1 MAARA
6 RATSVPRS
14 LLRAGSGRRDRASL
28 EIEISDR
35 QRRYRVSRRR
45 VERVAQAAHR
55 AGRGPGGVVSILLSG
70 DRRLRELNRQ
80 FRGLNRSTDVL
91 SFPAG
96 DVAPDGRRQVGDIAI
111 SIETASRQ
119 AGAAGCSVAAELD
132 RLVAHGVLHL
142 LGFDHEE
149 DDGEMMGL
157 QARILRGLRRRR
169 VR

>member
-1 MAARA
+1 
-6 RATSVPRS
+6 VPR
-14 LLRAGSGRRDRASL
+14 RRVRVDSGRRDRASL
-28 EIEISDR
+28 EVEISDR
-35 QRRYRVSRRR
+35 QHRYRVSRRR

-80 FRGLNRSTDVL
+80 FRGLNR
-91 SFPAG
+91 
-96 DVAPDGRRQVGDIAI
+96 DIAI

-157 QARILRGLRRRR
+157 QARILRGLRRRA